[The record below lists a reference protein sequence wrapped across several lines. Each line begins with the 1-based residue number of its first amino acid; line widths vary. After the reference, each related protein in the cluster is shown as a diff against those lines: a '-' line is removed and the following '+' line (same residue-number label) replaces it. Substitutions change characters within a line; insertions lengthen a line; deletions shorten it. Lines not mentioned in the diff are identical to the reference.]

1 MFVEARS
8 FSLDLMRVYNTER
21 PKDDSNKEA
30 WRPRGERVQEWNVYT
45 SGGGGDPI
53 WCDLRFSELATGVI
67 YRSHVQE
74 AFKPQLLQR
83 KCCETSGALIFGGG
97 ALIFGVVL

>member
-45 SGGGGDPI
+45 SGGGGGGGDPI
-53 WCDLRFSELATGVI
+53 WYDLRFSELDTGVI
-67 YRSHVQE
+67 Y
-74 AFKPQLLQR
+74 
-83 KCCETSGALIFGGG
+83 
-97 ALIFGVVL
+97 